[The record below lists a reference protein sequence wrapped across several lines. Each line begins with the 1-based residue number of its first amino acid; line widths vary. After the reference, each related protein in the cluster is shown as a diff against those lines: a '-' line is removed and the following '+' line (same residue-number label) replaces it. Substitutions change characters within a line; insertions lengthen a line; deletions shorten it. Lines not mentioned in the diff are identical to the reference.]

1 MSDFDF
7 DVTGETSERR
17 PWRPLPSNADLPKP
31 SDAAK
36 AEPPKQ
42 EKPEQA

>member
-17 PWRPLPSNADLPKP
+17 PWRPLPSNADRPKP
-31 SDAAK
+31 G
-36 AEPPKQ
+36 EPEKSPQ
-42 EKPEQA
+42 PEKPEPA

>member
-17 PWRPLPSNADLPKP
+17 PWRPLPSNVDRAKSGDADKGAP
-31 SDAAK
+31 S
-36 AEPPKQ
+36 KQ
-42 EKPEQA
+42 EKPEPE